1 MIPGVVLECQSTE
14 KEQAPHSQRAS
25 EGGPVHFQKLLCA
38 SYELLGAPMK
48 LGAVWSCEGHHWG
61 LESLAEAKSLDSR
74 GQGTWADPIPILGFF
89 LWVGPSSIS
98 GFTTVTFQNLPVHSA
113 PNVARLRADF
123 SGPDQEAL
131 RRGGYCS
138 SALIEHR
145 WFKLHSGQGPC
156 HSVVWPLGPEV
167 RVWKI
172 AVGISLSS
180 GISRRPAQEDRAPR
194 SHPKCSSRLD
204 AMSALPRWADDP

>member
-1 MIPGVVLECQSTE
+1 MAVSRPVDSFLFLLPVAGTYTNQTKLFSSCGVPAALSLGSCDSRGCSRCQSTE

-48 LGAVWSCEGHHWG
+48 LGAVWSCEGHHWV
-61 LESLAEAKSLDSR
+61 LESLAEAKRLDSR

-89 LWVGPSSIS
+89 LWVGPSIS
-98 GFTTVTFQNLPVHSA
+98 GLRTVTFQNLPVHSA

-123 SGPDQEAL
+123 SDPDQEAL

-138 SALIEHR
+138 SALIEH
-145 WFKLHSGQGPC
+145 
-156 HSVVWPLGPEV
+156 
-167 RVWKI
+167 
-172 AVGISLSS
+172 
-180 GISRRPAQEDRAPR
+180 
-194 SHPKCSSRLD
+194 
-204 AMSALPRWADDP
+204 